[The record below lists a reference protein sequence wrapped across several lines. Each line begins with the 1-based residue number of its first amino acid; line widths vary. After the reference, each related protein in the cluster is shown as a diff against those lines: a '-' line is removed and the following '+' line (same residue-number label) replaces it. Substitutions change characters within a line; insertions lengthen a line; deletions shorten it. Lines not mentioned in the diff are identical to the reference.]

1 LITYSNTICEEF
13 LTQGSDEAG
22 QAAAWISAA
31 ALSTANKLHILACGY
46 PLSHLLGYEVSV
58 SFCLPLSLIC
68 ALSMVA
74 EYYSWHNLAL
84 VKPDPDG
91 NIISGALQVEPV
103 QRNES
108 LKPGTPISSIST
120 NQSNPIKMEEPPEQ
134 TPTLTTATLPTVN
147 ENTSCESQSPEKPI
161 LTKEDLAKRDREA
174 VAYSKALLV
183 EGDTLVYITYPGDSK
198 CFDSTGFEIS
208 AAPHRVHSS
217 RLLATG
223 SKMFAKLLSPTNQ
236 YRIVRRKKLVGNLPP
251 GIKYVLDLTP
261 PDEGDEAVELTSE
274 LSCSLGIRLWYTAAQ
289 RCGISHN
296 LVGGEDEIID
306 ARKIASYGPPSAG
319 GLVNHQDVDTG
330 GSQPNQAVNTN
341 PPNTFR
347 ISLENVQ
354 QDREISEAVRISLE
368 ELSKSKAKKVGI
380 NDPLNVPEYC
390 PIRHRAGIGRLLRVL
405 EGKDPRLDSAP
416 KVWTLFVLAKYF
428 DCTAAVVSVESSNA
442 LPEF

>member
-1 LITYSNTICEEF
+1 
-13 LTQGSDEAG
+13 
-22 QAAAWISAA
+22 
-31 ALSTANKLHILACGY
+31 
-46 PLSHLLGYEVSV
+46 
-58 SFCLPLSLIC
+58 
-68 ALSMVA
+68 MVV
-74 EYYSWHNLAL
+74 EYRYSWRNGAL
-84 VKPDPDG
+84 VKIDRDG
-91 NIISGALQVEPV
+91 NIISGSLQVEPV
-103 QRNES
+103 QRKES
-108 LKPGTPISSIST
+108 LESTTPISSISN
-120 NQSNPIKMEEPPEQ
+120 NQSNSVKMGEPLEQ
-134 TPTLTTATLPTVN
+134 KSTLTDATLPTVD
-147 ENTSCESQSPEKPI
+147 ENTSREAQSPEKLI

-174 VAYSKALLV
+174 VAYSKDLLV

-223 SKMFAKLLSPTNQ
+223 SKMFAKLLSPTYQ
-236 YRIVRRKKLVGNLPP
+236 YRTIRRKKLVGNLSL

-274 LSCSLGIRLWYTAAQ
+274 LSCSLGVRLWYTAAQ

-306 ARKIASYGPPSAG
+306 ARKIASYGPPTIG
-319 GLVNHQDVDTG
+319 GLANQQDVDAG

-341 PPNTFR
+341 PSN
-347 ISLENVQ
+347 ILWKSLETAQLNS
-354 QDREISEAVRISLE
+354 EIAEAVRTSLG
-368 ELSKSKAKKVGI
+368 ELCKSKAKKIGI

-428 DCTAAVVSVESSNA
+428 DCTTAVVSVKS
-442 LPEF
+442 F